1 MIHNKNFINLVIQL
15 WFSLQWKQKIN
26 MFDIKLW
33 TEHSTQRLPFI
44 EDLYKSLLQTITKC
58 STKPLLH
65 CHCKLFNVLN
75 MQVHVYVH
83 INHCKFSIIRYCNLT
98 KFHIPAFLPTYKWN
112 ENHQDVQIRCKSVLN
127 NNIYIRLRYL
137 RTMETVKLP
146 RTRFI
151 KVGFL
156 VQQFL
161 RFCRFHVF
169 MDFIKVLC
177 LPLGSVLFLQ
187 WFISLV
193 LLLPW

>member
-1 MIHNKNFINLVIQL
+1 
-15 WFSLQWKQKIN
+15 
-26 MFDIKLW
+26 MFDNCELNIQHKN
-33 TEHSTQRLPFI
+33 
-44 EDLYKSLLQTITKC
+44 YYLLRIYTNHCCKQ
-58 STKPLLH
+58 LL
-65 CHCKLFNVLN
+65 NVAPCPYYIAIVNYL
-75 MQVHVYVH
+75 MFLICRYMYMTFVH

-98 KFHIPAFLPTYKWN
+98 KFHIPVFLPTYKWN

-169 MDFIKVLC
+169 VDFIKVLC

>member
-1 MIHNKNFINLVIQL
+1 
-15 WFSLQWKQKIN
+15 

-169 MDFIKVLC
+169 VDFIKVLC

>member
-1 MIHNKNFINLVIQL
+1 
-15 WFSLQWKQKIN
+15 

-58 STKPLLH
+58 STNPSIH

-127 NNIYIRLRYL
+127 NNKYPVLTHNGDSKTAPHQVYQSRLPGSAVSEILLVSCLRGFHQGPLSSSWFGTFPSMVYL
-137 RTMETVKLP
+137 PCAASSLIVVP
-146 RTRFI
+146 WW
-151 KVGFL
+151 
-156 VQQFL
+156 
-161 RFCRFHVF
+161 C
-169 MDFIKVLC
+169 C
-177 LPLGSVLFLQ
+177 LYL
-187 WFISLV
+187 
-193 LLLPW
+193 